1 MTRKILI
8 PRLFLVVCLAVATAC
23 APRGKLTVDTEA
35 GTVGT
40 VESIFIGTT
49 RDLQQDGN
57 YGNKR
62 SEVTHFARFAV
73 SKLPK
78 PHGALKQIVGAERQV
93 VAGMNYR
100 MILILTDGGRWRVQ
114 VWKKLDGTMQLSHF
128 KRDN

>member
-1 MTRKILI
+1 MPQAMRSLAAGAKCRG
-8 PRLFLVVCLAVATAC
+8 PGCKPKLV
-23 APRGKLTVDTEA
+23 
-35 GTVGT
+35 
-40 VESIFIGTT
+40 
-49 RDLQQDGN
+49 
-57 YGNKR
+57 R
-62 SEVTHFARFAV
+62 SPALPFP
-73 SKLPK
+73 SCPK

>member
-1 MTRKILI
+1 MKRALILAAALGAAF
-8 PRLFLVVCLAVATAC
+8 PAALVASAPEHAPGHAV
-23 APRGKLTVDTEA
+23 
-35 GTVGT
+35 VG
-40 VESIFIGTT
+40 GW
-49 RDLQQDGN
+49 
-57 YGNKR
+57 
-62 SEVTHFARFAV
+62 SEVPRARLQTEVGAVARFAV

-100 MILILTDGGRWRVQ
+100 MILILTDGRRWRVQ

>member
-1 MTRKILI
+1 MKRALILAAALGAAV
-8 PRLFLVVCLAVATAC
+8 PAALVASAPEHAPGHAPGHAV
-23 APRGKLTVDTEA
+23 
-35 GTVGT
+35 VG
-40 VESIFIGTT
+40 GW
-49 RDLQQDGN
+49 
-57 YGNKR
+57 
-62 SEVTHFARFAV
+62 SEVPRARLQTEVGAVARFAV